1 MYKTIKERSKH
12 VFILLYSILYLG
24 IFFLLEQNIKDFHI
38 INFKLDEYVP
48 FMEIFIV
55 PYLLWFAYVAITV
68 VFFFL
73 FLDIG
78 EYYRLVCYLFLGMT
92 VFLIVSFV
100 YPNGLNLRPNYFPRD
115 NIFTDMV
122 RSLYQTDTSTN
133 VMPSIHVY
141 NSICVHLAI
150 AKSPYFQKHKSWK
163 HASLL
168 LMLLIILSTVFIKQH
183 SLLDVAGGILLA
195 AAFYPL
201 FYIKNW
207 IPYRSQFPL
216 PEEEKKVPSTLQLP

>member
-1 MYKTIKERSKH
+1 MYKTIKERFKH
-12 VFILLYSILYLG
+12 LIILLYSFIYLG
-24 IFFLLEQNIKDFHI
+24 IFFILEQNITDFNI
-38 INFKLDEYVP
+38 INFKLDEYIP

-92 VFLIVSFV
+92 VFLLVSIV

-122 RSLYQTDTSTN
+122 QALYRTDTSTN

-141 NSICVHLAI
+141 NSICVHVAI
-150 AKSPYFQKHKSWK
+150 AKSPYFQKHKNWK
-163 HASLL
+163 TASLI
-168 LMLLIILSTVFIKQH
+168 LMLLIVCSTVFIKQH

-201 FYIKNW
+201 FYVKNW
-207 IPYRSQFPL
+207 IPYRGQFPL
-216 PEEEKKVPSTLQLP
+216 PEEEKKISSSLQLP

>member
-1 MYKTIKERSKH
+1 MHKILKERTKH
-12 VFILLYSILYLG
+12 IIILFYSFIYLG
-24 IFFLLEQNIKDFHI
+24 IFFLLEQNITDYNI

-48 FMEIFIV
+48 FVEIFII
-55 PYLLWFAYVAITV
+55 PYLLWFAYVAISV

-78 EYYRLVCYLFLGMT
+78 EYYRLVCFLFLGMT
-92 VFLIVSFV
+92 VFLIVSAV
-100 YPNGLNLRPNYFPRD
+100 YPNGLNLRPSYFPRD

-122 RSLYQTDTSTN
+122 KTLYQTDTSTN

-141 NSICVHLAI
+141 NSICVHVAI
-150 AKSPYFQKHKSWK
+150 AKSPFFQKHKNWRN
-163 HASLL
+163 ASFL
-168 LMLLIILSTVFIKQH
+168 LMLLIISSTVFLKQH

-195 AAFYPL
+195 TAFYPI
-201 FYIKNW
+201 FYVKNC

-216 PEEEKKVPSTLQLP
+216 PEVEKKVPSTLQLP